1 MLTKRSTL
9 NRDNAAGVD
18 SEYKQQ
24 NILNNFFFAQNI
36 NIFFNTMFC
45 KTKCSLILVLFS
57 LAPTTELV
65 KVREGE
71 WGEKI
76 FVLVLCVVVS
86 FLHRGCYRT
95 P

>member
-1 MLTKRSTL
+1 MLHPKSS
-9 NRDNAAGVD
+9 NAAGVD
-18 SEYKQQ
+18 SEQD
-24 NILNNFFFAQNI
+24 ILNNFFLHKTLI
-36 NIFFNTMFC
+36 IFFNTMFC
-45 KTKCSLILVLFS
+45 KIKCSLILVLFS